1 MNEPN
6 YCPYHR
12 HLGHTIEDGNPFKE
26 WLEKAIQNKVFALSP
41 GCQQDSPVQ
50 TANVITMDAATSTT
64 EDWEGDDGR
73 KQGADSLSGT
83 DSDTDSDIDKGWIT
97 VSRKK
102 PTQPMSRFP
111 GLSRKLQQLIT
122 IPLLLQLSFIRR
134 KRFPR
139 RSLERPPLPNH
150 SNKQP
155 AR

>member
-1 MNEPN
+1 MPTQ
-6 YCPYHR
+6 
-12 HLGHTIEDGNPFKE
+12 G
-26 WLEKAIQNKVFALSP
+26 
-41 GCQQDSPVQ
+41 
-50 TANVITMDAATSTT
+50 
-64 EDWEGDDGR
+64 EG

-102 PTQPMSRFP
+102 PTKSTDVPFSRAISEVP
-111 GLSRKLQQLIT
+111 KADHYSSVAPALIHKK
-122 IPLLLQLSFIRR
+122 RR